1 MFLCIDYSEDKVLQE
16 YGARDVELFPN
27 FDVAKNFRDWDS
39 VI

>member
-1 MFLCIDYSEDKVLQE
+1 MFLCIDYSEDKE